1 MLIVFLVVENKT
13 FIYSLKDYPF
23 MAEFMILPPLIFGVL
38 LGLLELYFL
47 SVDERGM
54 HWFQHGMHA
63 MPVMFIFT
71 FVSFNIG
78 WVFSMVGFEDNFIFY
93 LGARILVGLVAMVKI
108 KAAASITGKG
118 GVGETWTHV
127 LIIVALLIAG
137 PYIWEY
143 LLADVVGP
151 YLPF

>member
-1 MLIVFLVVENKT
+1 
-13 FIYSLKDYPF
+13 
-23 MAEFMILPPLIFGVL
+23 MAEFLILPPVIFGLL

-54 HWFQHGMHA
+54 HWLQHGLHA
-63 MPVMFIFT
+63 IPIMMLFT
-71 FVSFNIG
+71 FVSFNIS
-78 WVFSMVGFEDNFIFY
+78 WVFHLIGYADNFTID
-93 LGARILVGLVAMVKI
+93 LVARILIALIAMVKI

-118 GVGETWTHV
+118 GVGESWTHV

-143 LLADVVGP
+143 GLADLVGQ

>member
-1 MLIVFLVVENKT
+1 
-13 FIYSLKDYPF
+13 

-71 FVSFNIG
+71 FISFNIS
-78 WVFSMVGFEDNFIFY
+78 WVFSLINFTDNFAID
-93 LGARILVGLVAMVKI
+93 LGARIAIGLIAMIKI

-118 GVGETWTHV
+118 GVGESWTHV

-143 LLADVVGP
+143 LLADIAGK

>member
-1 MLIVFLVVENKT
+1 
-13 FIYSLKDYPF
+13 
-23 MAEFMILPPLIFGVL
+23 MILPPLIFGVL

-47 SVDERGM
+47 SVDESGM
-54 HWFQHGMHA
+54 HWLQHGLHA

-71 FVSFNIG
+71 FVSFNISY
-78 WVFSMVGFEDNFIFY
+78 VFHLINFADNFAID
-93 LGARILVGLVAMVKI
+93 LGARVAIGLLAMIKI

-118 GVGETWTHV
+118 GVGESWTHV
-127 LIIVALLIAG
+127 LIIAGLLIAG

-143 LLADVVGP
+143 VLADLVGQ

>member
-1 MLIVFLVVENKT
+1 
-13 FIYSLKDYPF
+13 
-23 MAEFMILPPLIFGVL
+23 MAEFMILPPLVFGVL

-71 FVSFNIG
+71 FVSFNVAWAFDMIG
-78 WVFSMVGFEDNFIFY
+78 IAGNTFIYF
-93 LGARILVGLVAMVKI
+93 GARALIGIIAMVKI

-118 GVGETWTHV
+118 GVGESWTHV

-143 LLADVVGP
+143 VLEGLVGQ

>member
-1 MLIVFLVVENKT
+1 
-13 FIYSLKDYPF
+13 
-23 MAEFMILPPLIFGVL
+23 MAEFMILPPLVFGVL

-47 SVDERGM
+47 SIDERGM
-54 HWFQHGMHA
+54 HWLQHGLHA

-71 FVSFNIG
+71 FVSFNVG
-78 WVFSMVGFEDNFIFY
+78 WVLN
-93 LGARILVGLVAMVKI
+93 LVGLAGNFAIYLGLRIAIGLIAMVKI

-118 GVGETWTHV
+118 GVGESWTHV

-143 LLADVVGP
+143 ALAGLVGQ

>member
-1 MLIVFLVVENKT
+1 
-13 FIYSLKDYPF
+13 
-23 MAEFMILPPLIFGVL
+23 MILPALVFGVL

-47 SVDERGM
+47 SKDERGM

-63 MPVMFIFT
+63 MPVMFIFV
-71 FVSFNIG
+71 FLSFNVG
-78 WVFSMVGFEDNFIFY
+78 WALSLVGVAGNFAIY
-93 LGARILVGLVAMVKI
+93 VGARVVIGLVAMVKI

-143 LLADVVGP
+143 GLADLVGP

>member
-1 MLIVFLVVENKT
+1 
-13 FIYSLKDYPF
+13 

-47 SVDERGM
+47 SVDESGM
-54 HWFQHGMHA
+54 HWLQHGLHA

-71 FVSFNIG
+71 FVSFNISY
-78 WVFSMVGFEDNFIFY
+78 VFHLINFADNFAID
-93 LGARILVGLVAMVKI
+93 LGARVAIGLLAMIKI

-118 GVGETWTHV
+118 GVGESWTHV
-127 LIIVALLIAG
+127 LIIAGLLIAG

-143 LLADVVGP
+143 VLADLVGQ